1 MLELEALIQTT
12 QALTFRVQKKWDLE
26 LKQLWFGFC
35 RTQAT
40 FPIPPL
46 PSP

>member
-35 RTQAT
+35 KTQT
-40 FPIPPL
+40 TPPAPHQL
-46 PSP
+46 G